1 MDMNFDYEQIE
12 RYIEGKLEGEALAKF
27 KAKLLTNKALAEEV
41 ALYKDVNMT
50 LTSAYAH
57 EQEDAALAQT
67 FNQLGKKY
75 FTKST
80 TIIQETD
87 SAKIK
92 QDNTRVVPMRLTPK
106 EKNTNQWS
114 GFRWLRPAIGL
125 AVAALIA
132 LLIWQPWQ
140 GSLVDSYYQPYAL
153 NITERSGDKEQLAQ
167 AEKAYK
173 SGDYAAAL
181 PVFEQYPNNVE
192 VQLAKG
198 NAAYNLG
205 KLDAAAT
212 TFQQIAS
219 GNSIY
224 TSTANWYLALTYLKQ
239 EKTAEAQTIL
249 QKIPNNSD
257 DYKQAQQLLNEMS
270 K

>member
-1 MDMNFDYEQIE
+1 MNFDYEKIE
-12 RYIEGKLEGEALAKF
+12 QYIEGKLEGEALAEF
-27 KAKLLTNKALAEEV
+27 EAKLLTDKDLAEEV

-50 LTSAYAH
+50 LTSVYAH
-57 EQEDAALAQT
+57 EHEDAALAET
-67 FNQLGKKY
+67 FSQLGRKY
-75 FTKST
+75 FTESAT
-80 TIIQETD
+80 TIQEPD
-87 SAKIK
+87 STKIK
-92 QDNTRVVPMRLTPK
+92 QDNTKVVPLRPAQK
-106 EKNTNQWS
+106 EKTTKQWS

-125 AVAALIA
+125 AVVALIA

-140 GSLVDSYYQPYAL
+140 SSLVDTYYEPYAL
-153 NITERSGDKEQLAQ
+153 NIIARNGDKEALAK
-167 AEKAYK
+167 AEKAYQ

-181 PVFEQYPNNVE
+181 PVFEQYPTNVE

-205 KLDAAAT
+205 KLDLAAS

-239 EKTAEAQTIL
+239 EKLAEAKIIL
-249 QKIPNNSD
+249 QKIPNNSEYYD
-257 DYKQAQQLLNEMS
+257 KAQKLL
-270 K
+270 KTK